1 MPQPSLFRGFKNG
14 GPTIF
19 ERTIFERVLDII
31 RIKIRHL
38 KGEKQM
44 GKLWNIRFNWSG
56 NLRTQSNELSWI
68 SLNVRA
74 ISAKIFIKK
83 LLIAR

>member
-44 GKLWNIRFNWSG
+44 GKLWNIRF
-56 NLRTQSNELSWI
+56 
-68 SLNVRA
+68 
-74 ISAKIFIKK
+74 IKRNDINPHYPGK
-83 LLIAR
+83 EIREA